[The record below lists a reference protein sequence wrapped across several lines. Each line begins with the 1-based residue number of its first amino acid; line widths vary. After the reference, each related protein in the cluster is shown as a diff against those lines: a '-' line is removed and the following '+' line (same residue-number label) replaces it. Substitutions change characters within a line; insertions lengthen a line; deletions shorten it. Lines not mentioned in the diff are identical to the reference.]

1 MKENSAESRPWYGGR
16 GAVIQTLRKKAA
28 RSPKEFFSALWASL
42 WSKNKGGG
50 GGGGLPGPLPWIRH
64 WISLQW
70 CMTCVWVFSL
80 FFRHGNETRLTQIDD
95 KPFTSHP
102 PHETDHTTGVYTLV
116 FSKRCGLFC
125 VLSDV
130 VSAQVLSVG
139 DEANQR
145 FSSLSKNSVV
155 STKELVED
163 KTKLDFGYY
172 SVDWLGTFLKR
183 AITLAKKAKG
193 NHWCN
198 RKRS

>member
-1 MKENSAESRPWYGGR
+1 MKENSAESRPWYG
-16 GAVIQTLRKKAA
+16 
-28 RSPKEFFSALWASL
+28 RSSRPLEKRRPGLQKNFFWPFGPLFGL
-42 WSKNKGGG
+42 KIRGGG